1 MSSRFPG
8 IAARRTCRTELQT
21 ASPAGCGE
29 KSPNQSGDF
38 AGKTGIAVKES
49 PSLRAVL
56 TLEAIMKSFSVE
68 VAGDELEMV
77 S

>member
-1 MSSRFPG
+1 
-8 IAARRTCRTELQT
+8 
-21 ASPAGCGE
+21 
-29 KSPNQSGDF
+29 
-38 AGKTGIAVKES
+38 VKES